1 MKETLQRFARAL
13 YNRHNAFAL
22 LMALVGL
29 ALLAMPSPFSSPY
42 AQKVERVRG
51 LVLEVDNSRVR
62 QYGIVKAG
70 GQTLRV
76 KILEGPHA
84 GQVVT
89 AHNTLLGKME
99 TDKMFREGDTALL
112 VLDEDGESVLSA
124 TAYDHYRL
132 DIQAALVAVFAVFL
146 IAFAG
151 STGARAL
158 LSFAVALLLMW
169 KVLFPFILIGRDP
182 VPLALVVV
190 TCISGVTL
198 TLVAGINRT
207 ALVAFL
213 GSFLGILLTCVLA
226 LVLLPHFRMH
236 GAVQPF
242 SETLLYSGFE
252 FLNLNRLFIAAV
264 FIGASGAAV
273 DVAIDVATAMNEVVQ
288 KRPDLAR
295 GELIRSGFNVGRNM
309 TSTMITTLLMA
320 YVSGYMALL
329 MVFMAQGVPPLN
341 LLNTNYVSAEVLKT
355 VVGSFGLVTVAPF
368 TAIVGGLIFLATR
381 TPMESAAMSVRSD
394 SEQLSVRSFKVEA
407 SRCSLRVGDQVTPET
422 VIGWD
427 PQTRE
432 PIYAGAHGRVLDV
445 VFRGGEHTLLVLVR
459 TAE

>member
-213 GSFLGILLTCVLA
+213 GSFLGSFSPASWRLYCCLTFACT
-226 LVLLPHFRMH
+226 
-236 GAVQPF
+236 G
-242 SETLLYSGFE
+242 
-252 FLNLNRLFIAAV
+252 
-264 FIGASGAAV
+264 
-273 DVAIDVATAMNEVVQ
+273 
-288 KRPDLAR
+288 
-295 GELIRSGFNVGRNM
+295 
-309 TSTMITTLLMA
+309 
-320 YVSGYMALL
+320 
-329 MVFMAQGVPPLN
+329 
-341 LLNTNYVSAEVLKT
+341 
-355 VVGSFGLVTVAPF
+355 
-368 TAIVGGLIFLATR
+368 
-381 TPMESAAMSVRSD
+381 
-394 SEQLSVRSFKVEA
+394 
-407 SRCSLRVGDQVTPET
+407 RCSP
-422 VIGWD
+422 
-427 PQTRE
+427 
-432 PIYAGAHGRVLDV
+432 
-445 VFRGGEHTLLVLVR
+445 FRR
-459 TAE
+459 PCSTAALSFST